1 VYFAT
6 SDTGLVQAL
15 DARTGTALFAL
26 AFNHWPFFS
35 SPSLAGNF
43 LYIGSE
49 QGKLLAIDLS
59 AQRLAWAF
67 QLEDSKKNGPTY
79 TNSDGTPNYRAGYT
93 DSFYDQMVISHDRLM
108 NVGAVLSTPVVDGD
122 TVYFGSWDGQLY
134 AIG

>member
-1 VYFAT
+1 MQAVDAQ
-6 SDTGLVQAL
+6 TGSAL
-15 DARTGTALFAL
+15 YAL

-49 QGKLLAIDLS
+49 QGKLLAIDVS

-67 QLEDSKKNGPTY
+67 RTEDSKKNGPMY
-79 TNSDGTPNYRAGYT
+79 TNSDGTPNYRAAQS
-93 DSFYDQMVISHDRLM
+93 DSFYDQLVIAHDRLLS
-108 NVGAVLSTPVVDGD
+108 VGAVLSTPVVDGD